1 VRAPS
6 ADRLGAPGA
15 EIRAAAR
22 RHGRL
27 TLRRRAT
34 AAATILIR
42 IIGHRSALESLAYQ
56 RAEHTVSRRAA
67 MKFGLFGGARARGG
81 PTGDSEGYHDFI
93 RYVIAAE
100 ELGFSSVFLVEHH
113 FTGFGQ
119 VSASLNLLSYLA
131 ARTDKIRLG
140 TAVVVLPWH
149 NPVLVAEEA
158 ATLDLLSNGR
168 LDFGVG
174 KGYRPYEFSGF
185 CIEQDEATA
194 RFDEAIDVIRKAWT
208 SKGRFS
214 YEGRWWRY
222 DNIVVEPAPIQ
233 QPHPPFWMGAGS
245 PESIRRAAREGCNLL
260 LDQIAPVEIIIER
273 VRVFREECRAVGR
286 RYDPMMVGVT
296 RGLQIVHNDEERR
309 RAILTR
315 REVLK
320 NIGDLARGPGAERYH
335 QIKDDPDN
343 FELDDAP
350 LLGTPE
356 EILERLKR
364 LEAGGVENVLFAAPG
379 ASIAGLRTFAEE
391 IMPAFDR
398 SPMALAQV

>member
-1 VRAPS
+1 
-6 ADRLGAPGA
+6 
-15 EIRAAAR
+15 
-22 RHGRL
+22 
-27 TLRRRAT
+27 
-34 AAATILIR
+34 
-42 IIGHRSALESLAYQ
+42 
-56 RAEHTVSRRAA
+56 

-81 PTGDSEGYHDFI
+81 PAGDSEGYHEFI

-131 ARTDKIRLG
+131 ARTEKIRLG

-185 CIEQDEATA
+185 CIPQEEATA
-194 RFDEAIDVIRKAWT
+194 RFDEAIEIIRKAWT
-208 SKGRFS
+208 TKGRFS
-214 YEGRWWRY
+214 YHGKLWHY
-222 DNIVVEPAPIQ
+222 DNITVEPAPIQ

-245 PESIRRAAREGCNLL
+245 AESIRRAAREGYNLL
-260 LDQIAPVEIIIER
+260 LDQIAPIDLIVER
-273 VRVFREECRAVGR
+273 VRIFREECERVR
-286 RYDPMMVGVT
+286 RPYDPMMVGVT
-296 RGLQIVHNDEERR
+296 RGLQIVHNEDERQ
-309 RAILTR
+309 RAIQVR
-315 REVLK
+315 RQVLK

-335 QIKDDPDN
+335 HIKDDEDS

-356 EILERLKR
+356 EIIARLKR
-364 LEAGGVENVLFAAPG
+364 LEAGGVQNVLFAAPG
-379 ASIAGLRTFAEE
+379 ASVAGLRTFAEE
-391 IMPAFDR
+391 IMPAFEA

>member
-1 VRAPS
+1 
-6 ADRLGAPGA
+6 
-15 EIRAAAR
+15 
-22 RHGRL
+22 
-27 TLRRRAT
+27 
-34 AAATILIR
+34 
-42 IIGHRSALESLAYQ
+42 
-56 RAEHTVSRRAA
+56 

-81 PTGDSEGYHDFI
+81 PAGDSEGYHDFI
-93 RYVIAAE
+93 RYVIGAE

-131 ARTDKIRLG
+131 ARTERIRLG

-185 CIEQDEATA
+185 CIPQEEATE
-194 RFDEAIDVIRKAWT
+194 RFDEAIDIIRKAWT

-214 YEGRWWRY
+214 YHGKLWHY
-222 DNIVVEPAPIQ
+222 DKIVVEPAPIQ
-233 QPHPPFWMGAGS
+233 QPHPPFWLGAGS
-245 PESIRRAAREGCNLL
+245 AESIRRAAREGYNLL
-260 LDQIAPVEIIIER
+260 LDQIAPIDTIIER
-273 VRVFREECRAVGR
+273 VRTFREECQAAGR
-286 RYDPMMVGVT
+286 HYDPMMVGVT
-296 RGLQIVHNDEERR
+296 RGLQIVHNEEERK

-320 NIGDLARGPGAERYH
+320 NIGDLARGPDAERYH
-335 QIKDDPDN
+335 HIKDDPDT

-356 EILERLKR
+356 EIILGLKR
-364 LEAGGVENVLFAAPG
+364 LEAGGVANVLFAAPG

-391 IMPAFDR
+391 IMPAFEA
-398 SPMALAQV
+398 SPMGLAQV

>member
-1 VRAPS
+1 
-6 ADRLGAPGA
+6 
-15 EIRAAAR
+15 
-22 RHGRL
+22 
-27 TLRRRAT
+27 
-34 AAATILIR
+34 
-42 IIGHRSALESLAYQ
+42 
-56 RAEHTVSRRAA
+56 

-81 PTGDSEGYHDFI
+81 PAGDSEGYHEFI
-93 RYVIAAE
+93 RYIVAAE

-131 ARTDKIRLG
+131 ARTEKIRLG

-185 CIEQDEATA
+185 CIPQEEATE
-194 RFDEAIDVIRKAWT
+194 RFDEAIDIIRKAWT
-208 SKGRFS
+208 TKDRFS
-214 YEGRWWRY
+214 YRGKLWHY

-245 PESIRRAAREGCNLL
+245 AESIRRAAREGYNLL
-260 LDQIAPVEIIIER
+260 LDQIAPTDLIVDR
-273 VRVFREECRAVGR
+273 VRIFREECERVGR

-296 RGLQIVHNDEERR
+296 RGLQIVHNNEERQ
-309 RAILTR
+309 RAIQVR
-315 REVLK
+315 RQVLK

-335 QIKDDPDN
+335 NIKDDEDT

-356 EILERLKR
+356 EIIGQLKR
-364 LEAGGVENVLFAAPG
+364 LEAGGVQNVLFAARE
-379 ASIAGLRTFAEE
+379 L
-391 IMPAFDR
+391 R
-398 SPMALAQV
+398 SPACAPSPRRSCRPSNRAQWLWRRCNN

>member
-1 VRAPS
+1 MR
-6 ADRLGAPGA
+6 
-15 EIRAAAR
+15 
-22 RHGRL
+22 
-27 TLRRRAT
+27 
-34 AAATILIR
+34 
-42 IIGHRSALESLAYQ
+42 
-56 RAEHTVSRRAA
+56 
-67 MKFGLFGGARARGG
+67 FGLFGGARTELGDQA
-81 PTGDSEGYHDFI
+81 GDSQIYGDYIDYICE
-93 RYVIAAE
+93 AE
-100 ELGFSSVFLVEHH
+100 ELGYHSVFLVEHH

-131 ARTDKIRLG
+131 ARTSTIRLG

-158 ATLDLLSNGR
+158 ATLDLLSSGR

-185 CIEQDEATA
+185 CIPQDESTA

-245 PESIRRAAREGCNLL
+245 PESIRRAAREGYNLL
-260 LDQIAPVEIIIER
+260 LDQIAPVDVIIDR
-273 VRVFREECRAVGR
+273 VRVFREECEAIGR

-356 EILERLKR
+356 EIIERLKR

-391 IMPAFDR
+391 IMAFDQ
-398 SPMALAQV
+398 SPLRLAQV